1 MMLHRN
7 LPARNA
13 HRVVWHSQA
22 DRDKWA
28 DKLNRIDKEWA
39 EIERKSVLVGL
50 RPCTLQPLTK
60 GQYLQ
65 LLPWAMQ
72 NGLYVRAVRTVK
84 SWSGAANYY
93 EDGDDFVITA
103 LANHPDALDAP
114 EQNLGYPECCQRF
127 FNAHWPTINDP
138 VWQWATQT
146 YDRGQH
152 EATVV
157 ASPYSDPTLRYA
169 NIRFSPHIPCHP
181 QCAAS
186 IALGSGMG
194 DLMAPDLRSARLEL
208 FDTPR
213 SWDAYRSMAIVKAG
227 PFRLITGSVP
237 AAERYLVNV
246 TAG

>member
-1 MMLHRN
+1 MKLYRGM
-7 LPARNA
+7 PARNA
-13 HRVVWHSQA
+13 HRVVWNSQA
-22 DRDKWA
+22 YRDRWA
-28 DKLNRIDKEWA
+28 ELYNRINLEWP

-50 RPCTLQPLTK
+50 RPCTLQPLNK

-65 LLPWAMQ
+65 ILPWAMQ

-103 LANHPDALDAP
+103 IANRPDALEHP
-114 EQNLGYPECCQRF
+114 EENLGYPECCQRF
-127 FNAHWPTINDP
+127 FSAHWPAINDP

-146 YDRGQH
+146 NDGGK
-152 EATVV
+152 TSVDVV

-181 QCAAS
+181 QCLAS
-186 IALGSGMG
+186 IALGTAMG
-194 DLMAPDLRSARLEL
+194 ELMSPELRSARLEL
-208 FDTPR
+208 FNSPH
-213 SWDAYRSMAIVKAG
+213 SWDAYRSMAIVKT
-227 PFRLITGSVP
+227 PQFRMIVGSIP